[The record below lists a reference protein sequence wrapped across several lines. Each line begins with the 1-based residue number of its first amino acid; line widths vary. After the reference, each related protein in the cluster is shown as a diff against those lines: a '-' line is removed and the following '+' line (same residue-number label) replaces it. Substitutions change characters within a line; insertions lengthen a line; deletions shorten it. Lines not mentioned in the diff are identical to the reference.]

1 MLINALLKADD
12 NQRRELDRWIHAE
25 QYDPEEKISA
35 VTRLYNEIG
44 IDLLAQEKI
53 NYYFDQGKTLLD
65 AVSVSEERKQ
75 ELRAYVAR
83 MMKRNK

>member
-1 MLINALLKADD
+1 M
-12 NQRRELDRWIHAE
+12 
-25 QYDPEEKISA
+25 
-35 VTRLYNEIG
+35 TRLYNEIG